1 MIVQGVERRVFEI
14 IAVAAIAAFCALT
27 SSAQQVVDRT
37 VAVLS
42 DGTRTELITYSDLL
56 WQVALQPNSPLDPP
70 RRQDLQQALQTLIN
84 QRLFA
89 LEAQRLPRTAPT
101 DKQVADKIQETL
113 GRFPSTAAFEQR
125 LRQVGFES
133 VKDDNF
139 QRLMSQR
146 LDIENYVNFRFES
159 FVVVT
164 PDEEKKY
171 YRDTYVPAFH
181 SKSPAL
187 LVPTFE
193 QKQVEIH
200 DTLTQQK
207 VAASIERFVDEAKQR
222 VQIDI
227 LYEV

>member
-1 MIVQGVERRVFEI
+1 MIKRTQRRILEAIGV
-14 IAVAAIAAFCALT
+14 IAILAFCILT
-27 SSAQQVVDRT
+27 LSAQRVVDRT
-37 VAVLS
+37 VAVLT
-42 DGTRTELITYSDLL
+42 DGTRTELITFSDLV
-56 WQVALQPNSPLDPP
+56 WQLALEPNSALDPP
-70 RRQDLQQALQTLIN
+70 RKDDLERALQTLID

-89 LEAQRLPRTAPT
+89 LEAQRLPRQSPTEKQVT
-101 DKQVADKIQETL
+101 DKIEETL
-113 GRFPSTAAFEQR
+113 SHFPSTAAFEQR
-125 LRQVGFES
+125 LRLVGFES

-171 YRDTYVPAFH
+171 YRDVYMPSFH
-181 SKSPAL
+181 ARSPAL
-187 LVPTFE
+187 LVPPFE

-200 DTLTQQK
+200 GILVQQK
-207 VAASIERFVDEAKQR
+207 VAQSIERFIDDAKQR
-222 VQIDI
+222 VQIEI